1 MGEGG
6 QRGRH
11 ANGESA
17 ALERGR
23 LRGQVIC
30 DDRMRKGKQRGGKRW
45 RGREREREEAGEM
58 CGMID
63 KNSETGKDE
72 RRQREMEGIFIR
84 DEKGEERV
92 FI

>member
-1 MGEGG
+1 
-6 QRGRH
+6 
-11 ANGESA
+11 
-17 ALERGR
+17 
-23 LRGQVIC
+23 
-30 DDRMRKGKQRGGKRW
+30 
-45 RGREREREEAGEM
+45 M
-58 CGMID
+58 CGVID